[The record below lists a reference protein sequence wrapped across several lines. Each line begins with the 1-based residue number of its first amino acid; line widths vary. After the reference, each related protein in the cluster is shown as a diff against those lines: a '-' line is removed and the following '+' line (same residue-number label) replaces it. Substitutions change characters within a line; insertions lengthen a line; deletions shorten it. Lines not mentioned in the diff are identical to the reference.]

1 MLHLQ
6 YLTEAIQVSSIEFS
20 LVEKDVL
27 FGLKE
32 GNQVL
37 TEMNKEMNLE
47 TVEKLMEETAEGI
60 AYQKVRQ
67 DNRSAQPLSSPLTRV
82 LSAGS

>member
-6 YLTEAIQVSSIEFS
+6 YLTESIQVSSIEFS

-82 LSAGS
+82 LSVGS